1 MTQKLC
7 TCCRTPI
14 TVPTA
19 KNVRAWVY
27 PFIYG
32 LIAECPNCM
41 STACWVMWRLPDEML
56 ADVDKMEAA

>member
-1 MTQKLC
+1 MTKLC

-14 TVPTA
+14 TVPTSR
-19 KNVRAWVY
+19 NVRAWVY

-41 STACWVMWRLPDEML
+41 STQAWVIWELSDEQL
-56 ADVDKMEAA
+56 AEVPAVEAA